1 MVSQSSSPIGSSP
14 TVPSAKERRKVLG
27 ASFIGTAIEWYDFFL
42 YGAAAALIFGP
53 QFFPT
58 DDPMAGTLAA
68 FATFAVGF
76 IARPIGGI
84 VMGHFGDRIGRK
96 SMLLIS
102 MLLMG
107 GATVAIGLLPNYA
120 AIGPWAPA
128 LLVTFRFL
136 QGLGVGGEWGGA
148 VLMAVEYS
156 PKNRR
161 ALYGSFP
168 QMGLP
173 AGIILSNLVFIVVTA
188 VLAPDVFQDWG
199 WRVPFLLSGA
209 LIIVALYLRL
219 QIQESPSFEAVKK
232 SETVE
237 KNPLRTVLTKHGLT
251 VVLAGAVS
259 IAPPAIGY
267 IYSVYMLSHGT
278 SVLGI
283 ARPVM
288 LWLIVFGAVAH
299 LITVYLGAI
308 LADRFGQK
316 PVFTAGAAVIVL
328 WSFPFFGLI
337 NTANPAL
344 ILIAFAVMLLG
355 QSLMAGPQ
363 AAMIAELFPSSVR
376 YSGTS
381 IAYQIGAILGGGF
394 APLIATSL
402 FATYG
407 STVPISLYLLILGAL
422 SLIAIILLKVGRYSA
437 SYDAV
442 DTTAGNIGNEASDHK
457 LIH

>member
-1 MVSQSSSPIGSSP
+1 MVSPSSP
-14 TVPSAKERRKVLG
+14 TQESGRTAPSARERRKVLG

-53 QFFPT
+53 QFFPSQ
-58 DDPMAGTLAA
+58 DPLAGTLAA

-76 IARPIGGI
+76 IARPVGG
-84 VMGHFGDRIGRK
+84 VLMGHYGDRVGRK

-120 AIGPWAPA
+120 TIGAAAPV
-128 LLVTFRFL
+128 LLVIFRFL

-156 PKNRR
+156 PRNRR

-188 VLAPDVFQDWG
+188 VLAPDVFQAWG

-219 QIQESPSFEAVKK
+219 QIQESPSFEADKK
-232 SETVE
+232 RAAVE
-237 KNPLRTVLTKHGLT
+237 RNPLRTVLTKHGLT

-267 IYSVYMLSHGT
+267 MYSVYMLSHGT

-283 ARPVM
+283 ARPAM

-299 LITVYLGAI
+299 LVTVYLGAV

-316 PVFTAGAAVIVL
+316 PVFTAGAALIIL
-328 WSFPFFGLI
+328 WAFPFFGLI
-337 NTANPAL
+337 NTADPAL
-344 ILIAFAVMLLG
+344 ILLAFSVMLLG

-363 AAMIAELFPSSVR
+363 AAMIAELFPSPVR

-381 IAYQIGAILGGGF
+381 VAYQIGSILGGGF

-402 FATYG
+402 FASYG
-407 STVPISLYLLILGAL
+407 STVPISLYLLLLGAV
-422 SLIAIILLKVGRYSA
+422 SLGSIIVLKVGRYSA
-437 SYDAV
+437 SYDAPDTLNQIV
-442 DTTAGNIGNEASDHK
+442 DIYVDDKDAVR
-457 LIH
+457 

>member
-1 MVSQSSSPIGSSP
+1 
-14 TVPSAKERRKVLG
+14 VLG

-58 DDPMAGTLAA
+58 QDPLAGTLAA

-76 IARPIGGI
+76 IARPVGGI
-84 VMGHFGDRIGRK
+84 LMGHFGDRVGRK

-120 AIGPWAPA
+120 AIGAAAPA
-128 LLVTFRFL
+128 LLVAFRFL

-156 PKNRR
+156 PRNRR
-161 ALYGSFP
+161 ALYGAFP

-173 AGIILSNLVFIVVTA
+173 AGIILSNLVFIAVTA
-188 VLAPDVFQDWG
+188 IFAPDMFQAWG
-199 WRVPFLLSGA
+199 WRVPFLLSGV

-219 QIQESPSFEAVKK
+219 QIEESPSFEAVKH
-232 SETVE
+232 SEVVE
-237 KNPLRTVLTKHGLT
+237 KNPLRTVLTRHGLT
-251 VVLAGAVS
+251 VMLAGAVS
-259 IAPPAIGY
+259 IASPAIGY
-267 IYSVYMLSHGT
+267 IYSVYMLSYGT
-278 SVLGI
+278 TALGI
-283 ARPVM
+283 ARPTM

-299 LITVYLGAI
+299 LVTVYVGAV
-308 LADRFGQK
+308 LSDRFGQK
-316 PVFTAGAAVIVL
+316 PVFTAGAALVIV
-328 WSFPFFGLI
+328 WAFPFFGLI
-337 NTANPAL
+337 NTASPGL
-344 ILIAFAVMLLG
+344 ILLAFAVMLLA

-363 AAMIAELFPSSVR
+363 AAMIAELFPSTVR

-381 IAYQIGAILGGGF
+381 IAYQIGSILGGGF

-407 STVPISLYLLILGAL
+407 STVPISLYLLVLGAL
-422 SLIAIILLKVGRYSA
+422 SLGAIILLKVGRYSA
-437 SYDAV
+437 SYDAP
-442 DTTAGNIGNEASDHK
+442 EASRHAGEIYAGDNGPVR
-457 LIH
+457 